1 MATKYCFNYFLTWK
15 IYDLFLLMS
24 LDFIYSSHS
33 DKKKISLILPE
44 NQAPSIA
51 VTYDFSSEADFHL
64 EIG

>member
-1 MATKYCFNYFLTWK
+1 
-15 IYDLFLLMS
+15 MS
-24 LDFIYSSHS
+24 LDFIYSSPP
-33 DKKKISLILPE
+33 DKKIFSLILPE